1 MRVYVC
7 VYRDACSFLVDRSF
21 RGKIICLVGGS
32 MKKEKRKRRNEKRE
46 GGEEKEKEKE
56 ERTKIKRLQCVIG
69 HWLSLKKIRK
79 ARNLWNLK
87 SEYFF
92 FLLLEILNRSVN
104 ICFHSSVCILFSFL
118 SFFFYPRRIYK
129 KTSRFAKNFTFIY
142 SFLSLDE
149 KLSDRRNIR
158 KIEHGDRENF
168 SR

>member
-1 MRVYVC
+1 MYVC

-46 GGEEKEKEKE
+46 GGEKKEKEKE
-56 ERTKIKRLQCVIG
+56 ERTKIKRLQCVVIG
-69 HWLSLKKIRK
+69 HWLSLTKIRK

-118 SFFFYPRRIYK
+118 SFFFYPRTIYK

-142 SFLSLDE
+142 SFLSLDG